1 MVRTYIR
8 KGGHSGDRSKAGL
21 LAGYWQ
27 DNQGGRAAAAAAKAC
42 SKGEGRAI
50 EEEAANAE
58 ESFHGKRGGG
68 QISSHT
74 RAQKGYLLR
83 TTSGSSPKKVV
94 QERNNGTDLE
104 SCRVPP

>member
-1 MVRTYIR
+1 MVAPQQLQQRP
-8 KGGHSGDRSKAGL
+8 
-21 LAGYWQ
+21 
-27 DNQGGRAAAAAAKAC
+27 AAKA
-42 SKGEGRAI
+42 KEEL
-50 EEEAANAE
+50 EEEATNAE

-83 TTSGSSPKKVV
+83 TASGSSPKKVD

>member
-1 MVRTYIR
+1 MAIAATAAR
-8 KGGHSGDRSKAGL
+8 
-21 LAGYWQ
+21 LACLPATARITRVVAPQ
-27 DNQGGRAAAAAAKAC
+27 QLQQRPAAKA
-42 SKGEGRAI
+42 KEEL
-50 EEEAANAE
+50 EEEAANTE
-58 ESFHGKRGGG
+58 ESFHVKRGGG

-83 TTSGSSPKKVV
+83 TISGSSPKKVV